1 VERRYEAVISEHFT
15 ENRQMLFLMGPRQV
29 GKTTTARDCAA
40 RFPNHVYLN
49 WDNQGDRELILRGP
63 NEVAQGLGLDRLQA
77 RPPLLVLDEIHRY
90 GRWKSFVKGM
100 YDSYPDSVQILV
112 TGSARLDVFKSGGD
126 SLMGRYFPYRLHPL
140 SVAEL
145 ADTSLADDPIN
156 TTPLAIS
163 DEAFEALIRF
173 GGFPEP
179 YLRQEKRFS
188 SRWSRLRAQQLFQ
201 EDLRDLTRI
210 QELGQVEMLAELLR
224 RRAGQLTSYASLA
237 RAVNAS
243 VDSIRRWL
251 VTLERLYYCFSIRP
265 WSRNVARALRKEPKY
280 YLWDWS
286 VVEEPGARFENLV
299 ASALLKAIH
308 FWTDRGLGDFGLYF
322 VRDKQKREVDFLV
335 TRDDRPWFLAE
346 VKSSGSAPLSGA
358 LPYFQVQTGA
368 AHAFQVAFDL
378 PFVER
383 DCFEI
388 TRPMVVPARTLL
400 AQLV

>member
-1 VERRYEAVISEHFT
+1 VERRYEAVISEHFA

-63 NEVAQGLGLDRLQA
+63 NQIARRLGLDRLQA

-90 GRWKSFVKGM
+90 GRWKSFAKGM

-163 DEAFEALIRF
+163 DEAFDALVRF

-251 VTLERLYYCFSIRP
+251 VTLERLYYCFSVRP

-299 ASALLKAIH
+299 ASALLKATH

-346 VKSSGSAPLSGA
+346 VKSSGSASLSSS
-358 LPYFQVQTGA
+358 LSYFQAQTGA
-368 AHAFQVAFDL
+368 EHAFQVAFDL

-383 DCFEI
+383 DCFEV
-388 TRPMVVPARTLL
+388 THPMIVPARTLL

>member
-1 VERRYEAVISEHFT
+1 VERRYEAVISEHFA

-63 NEVAQGLGLDRLQA
+63 NQIAQRLGLDRLQA

-163 DEAFEALIRF
+163 DEAFEALVRF

-308 FWTDRGLGDFGLYF
+308 FWTDGGLGDFGLYF

-346 VKSSGSAPLSGA
+346 VKSSGSASLSSS
-358 LPYFQVQTGA
+358 LPYFQAQTGA
-368 AHAFQVAFDL
+368 EHAFQVAFDL

-383 DCFEI
+383 DCFEV
-388 TRPMVVPARTLL
+388 THPMIVPARTLL